1 MRRSRVTTSRCLI
14 LPLETKYSMRCGAAP
29 AGLSFQSLLPF
40 TKRTA
45 HIQKQ
50 PTTSHMEF
58 FSTYFAS
65 GSYSDHILLNS
76 SKW

>member
-14 LPLETKYSMRCGAAP
+14 LPLQMENSMRAGEAL
-29 AGLSFQSLLPF
+29 AGLSFQSTPLSTTIAANTPE
-40 TKRTA
+40 TA
-45 HIQKQ
+45 H
-50 PTTSHMEF
+50 TSYMEA
-58 FSTYFAS
+58 FSTHFAS

>member
-14 LPLETKYSMRCGAAP
+14 LPLEAKHSVR
-29 AGLSFQSLLPF
+29 AGQHHSSRLAGHPTFPKEHSQHPE
-40 TKRTA
+40 TA
-45 HIQKQ
+45 QASQ
-50 PTTSHMEF
+50 TEF

-65 GSYSDHILLNS
+65 GSYSDQIRLNS